1 MVLNMKNEEVWELL
15 FYKINKLEK
24 LIKIIIRDLDNNNK
38 KVCVCAVAKNENKS
52 N

>member
-24 LIKIIIRDLDNNNK
+24 LIKGIIRDLDNNNK
-38 KVCVCAVAKNENKS
+38 KVCGCGCENENKS
-52 N
+52 K